1 MANTSSYAHH
11 PTLSPFL
18 QFRKLKHPPPTV
30 GLEREFD
37 MKIIKP
43 PVISPHRPGKVDHS
57 SKGNPSK
64 GKPKSLTFISS
75 PISPPTLSQDQ
86 DWEVVCKPFRNSDG
100 DWKNDLTWDL
110 DTVQALR
117 ELLTQWTALGVTAS
131 HMGVFLEAVLYK
143 QDEHLAGHVTQMVE
157 FHAPHFMLALDLLK
171 HYQIRDATGKPLWDL
186 DHSQYG
192 DVESRAGYVRSQ
204 NSARTPDPSRLP
216 TSPTSPGPNP
226 PRPKIKI
233 TLPFFRRSSPA
244 RPSTEP
250 QQTEELKRNSW
261 YYHVPAPKP
270 LRVLKQPS
278 FMNDVE
284 PSPEVDT
291 PGEGGSGTVSW
302 SFNISEDLTMLSIAE
317 RRALMANT
325 GALPPS
331 FAAEII
337 DPASVGDMSS
347 LVRTNISQIQ
357 APDLGHRGVQCDG
370 GGRFSG
376 ASYSSSDYGD

>member
-1 MANTSSYAHH
+1 M
-11 PTLSPFL
+11 
-18 QFRKLKHPPPTV
+18 KLKHPPPTV
-30 GLEREFD
+30 DPEREFD
-37 MKIIKP
+37 MKIIKTP
-43 PVISPHRPGKVDHS
+43 PVISSHHGPGKADDS
-57 SKGNPSK
+57 SKGNSSK
-64 GKPKSLTFISS
+64 EKPKSPRIISS
-75 PISPPTLSQDQ
+75 PIPPRALSQDR
-86 DWEVVCKPFRNSDG
+86 DWEVVEPFRLENIQNSDG
-100 DWKNDLTWDL
+100 GWKNDLTWDL
-110 DTVQALR
+110 DTVQALH
-117 ELLTQWTALGVTAS
+117 ELLAQWTALGVTAS

-157 FHAPHFMLALDLLK
+157 CHAPHFKLALDLLK

-186 DHSQYG
+186 DQSQYG
-192 DVESRAGYVRSQ
+192 DEDSRAGYTRPP
-204 NSARTPDPSRLP
+204 NSARTPNAPLP
-216 TSPTSPGPNP
+216 TSPTSSGPSTRQSTSSEPGGKSRPS
-226 PRPKIKI
+226 RPKIKI

-244 RPSTEP
+244 PPSTEP
-250 QQTEELKRNSW
+250 QQTEEVKRNSW

-270 LRVLKQPS
+270 LRIFKQPS

-291 PGEGGSGTVSW
+291 PGEDVSGTVSW

-337 DPASVGDMSS
+337 DSASVMDMSS
-347 LVRTNISQIQ
+347 LVGTNISQIQ
-357 APDLGHRGVQCDG
+357 AERQCDG
-370 GGRFSG
+370 GSRFSG